1 MGPFAV
7 KRVVFFVFLIY
18 FFILSNV
25 TSQRNSSDPNNKK
38 KTKINL
44 EIKNKILTFVSE
56 NKI

>member
-1 MGPFAV
+1 MRPFAV

-25 TSQRNSSDPNNKK
+25 TGQRNSSDPGNK